1 MKQLFSYLSLAICCL
16 TLTAQPGGSQ
26 SLHDRQARQ
35 SPDWFRRGLTYQ
47 VMPRSMSEAG
57 TLKGAEAHLERLRD
71 LGVTTLYLMPV
82 NVADTDMDQAHWS
95 PRQIRS
101 GYNDPRN
108 PYRAADYFHVD
119 PEYGTDQD
127 LKDYIDHAHEL
138 GMKVLLDLVSP
149 MVEDKDSLTV
159 KEMPS
164 DSDREVV
171 LHVRAKNDDIARLI
185 GRKGSMASALRQV
198 MSVASHTDDKRVTI
212 KFEEIDGEE
221 RA

>member
-1 MKQLFSYLSLAICCL
+1 M
-16 TLTAQPGGSQ
+16 T
-26 SLHDRQARQ
+26 
-35 SPDWFRRGLTYQ
+35 
-47 VMPRSMSEAG
+47 
-57 TLKGAEAHLERLRD
+57 
-71 LGVTTLYLMPV
+71 
-82 NVADTDMDQAHWS
+82 
-95 PRQIRS
+95 
-101 GYNDPRN
+101 
-108 PYRAADYFHVD
+108 
-119 PEYGTDQD
+119 
-127 LKDYIDHAHEL
+127 EL
-138 GMKVLLDLVSP
+138 DKVLLDLVSP

>member
-1 MKQLFSYLSLAICCL
+1 M
-16 TLTAQPGGSQ
+16 
-26 SLHDRQARQ
+26 
-35 SPDWFRRGLTYQ
+35 
-47 VMPRSMSEAG
+47 
-57 TLKGAEAHLERLRD
+57 AELD
-71 LGVTTLYLMPV
+71 
-82 NVADTDMDQAHWS
+82 
-95 PRQIRS
+95 
-101 GYNDPRN
+101 
-108 PYRAADYFHVD
+108 
-119 PEYGTDQD
+119 
-127 LKDYIDHAHEL
+127 
-138 GMKVLLDLVSP
+138 KVLLDLVSP

-164 DSDREVV
+164 DSNREVV